1 MNLLKRLSFSQ
12 IHYPSTVVV
21 NNKENIVDA
30 LAEFSKVKEQT
41 QEALVKT
48 HALLVKRIAYH
59 LLGRLPHSVQLD
71 DLVQAGMMGLLE
83 ALRHYDETKGAS
95 FETYAGIR
103 IRGQMLDE
111 VRRNDWVP
119 RSVYR
124 NSRKISSAVKLVEN
138 RLGRDAKDHEIAAE
152 LGLNLNDYHLLLN
165 DSAGAHLYGFDDLG
179 VTDDLLKDESHALS
193 TEPHVNAL
201 NADMK
206 SHLTAVINNL
216 PKNERLVLSL
226 YYEQDLNLKEIGEV
240 LGVSESRVS
249 QIHSQAT
256 HRIKSRL
263 PE

>member
-1 MNLLKRLSFSQ
+1 M
-12 IHYPSTVVV
+12 
-21 NNKENIVDA
+21 DA
-30 LAEFSKVKEQT
+30 LAAHSKLKQQT

-48 HALLVKRIAYH
+48 HALMVKRIAHH
-59 LLGRLPHSVQLD
+59 LLGRLPQTIQFD
-71 DLVQAGMMGLLE
+71 DLVQAGMLGLLE
-83 ALRHYDETKGAS
+83 AVGHYDETKGAS

-103 IRGQMLDE
+103 IRGHMLDE

-124 NSRKISSAVKLVEN
+124 NARTISAAVRLVEN
-138 RLGRDAKDHEIAAE
+138 RLGRDAKDHEVSAE
-152 LGLNLNDYHLLLN
+152 LGISLGEYHEMLN
-165 DSAGAHLYGFDDLG
+165 DSVGAHLYGFDDLG
-179 VTDDLLKDESHALS
+179 VTDDVLKDEALGVS

-201 NADMK
+201 HADMTT
-206 SHLTAVINNL
+206 HLTHVISGL